1 MGYSEKFKLLVLGD
15 STVGKISILDRCTN
29 GVFNAN
35 YLATAYIDN
44 FKKDKIINNK
54 IIRINIWDTL
64 AQLKYYS
71 LAKGLF
77 RNIKGIMVVFDVT
90 NSETYENI
98 KYWIQSIKI
107 NMGCDID
114 EISLVIIGNKMDS
127 NEREV
132 NKKEAEIYCA
142 ELGYPYFETS
152 AKTGEN
158 INETIKYLIKEVLKK
173 TI

>member
-1 MGYSEKFKLLVLGD
+1 MGYFEKFKLLVLSD

-90 NSETYENI
+90 NNKTQENI
-98 KYWIQSIKI
+98 KY
-107 NMGCDID
+107 
-114 EISLVIIGNKMDS
+114 
-127 NEREV
+127 
-132 NKKEAEIYCA
+132 
-142 ELGYPYFETS
+142 
-152 AKTGEN
+152 
-158 INETIKYLIKEVLKK
+158 
-173 TI
+173 